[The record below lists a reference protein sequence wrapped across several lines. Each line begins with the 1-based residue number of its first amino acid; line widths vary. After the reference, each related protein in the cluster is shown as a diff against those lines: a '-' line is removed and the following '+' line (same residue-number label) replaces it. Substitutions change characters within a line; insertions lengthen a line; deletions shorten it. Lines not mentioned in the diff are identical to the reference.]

1 MAYTIRALGDFFII
15 NNNGEELLGMCPCCG
30 KPFTKQAAKPMVAK
44 LKSSA
49 LKLGYLNELE
59 REGPFAE
66 ERQ

>member
-15 NNNGEELLGMCPCCG
+15 NNGEELLGMCPCCG

-44 LKSSA
+44 LKSGA